1 MVSKGKVCNAGHCP
15 SSSSSNS
22 GQPPLACFLIP
33 SPQRCFAP
41 RLHRVKLAD
50 LLEENADF
58 FFPEKDSFLM
68 DDGFQCCKQ
77 TLFNK
82 FVSYFSPQWLS
93 DHIKKQVLK
102 SFFFSLGA
110 MLPPQCR
117 RNFASSSLILFGL
130 CVVSCHLDRA
140 HLLPS
145 CQSPGYISPFARV
158 TNQFGPASKH
168 EHLNPLYPTIIIR

>member
-82 FVSYFSPQWLS
+82 FVSYFF

-102 SFFFSLGA
+102 SFF
-110 MLPPQCR
+110 LPWARCCR
-117 RNFASSSLILFGL
+117 LSAREILRQAPLSCLASVWFPVIWTEHTF
-130 CVVSCHLDRA
+130 C
-140 HLLPS
+140 P
-145 CQSPGYISPFARV
+145 
-158 TNQFGPASKH
+158 PAS
-168 EHLNPLYPTIIIR
+168 LLVT